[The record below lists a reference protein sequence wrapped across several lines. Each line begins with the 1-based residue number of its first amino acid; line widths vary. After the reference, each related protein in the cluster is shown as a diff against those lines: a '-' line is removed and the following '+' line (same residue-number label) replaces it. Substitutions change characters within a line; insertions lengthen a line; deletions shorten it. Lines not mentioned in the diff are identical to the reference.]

1 MTVEGGRMQGNPKT
15 QRASDSAKA
24 PKKQVKTLSPRYSK
38 LRWNMILIMTLVTL
52 VPLTLMVVANSI
64 QYQSNL
70 KIERINPMRT
80 IVNKVT
86 HSFELFLEER
96 LSALHFIAS
105 AYSFEDLSDQAA
117 LNRIYRIL
125 REKFGGYVDLG
136 LINAQG
142 IQVSYAGPYSLLNR
156 DYSEQ
161 QWFQEVRIRG
171 IYISDVFMGYRGFP
185 HIALAVE
192 HLSPDG
198 SSWVLRATMDTQKF
212 GDLIAAI
219 GLEQVSDTFVINQ
232 AGVLQT
238 DSKNYGKA
246 LEKCALDIRGEGTG
260 TYEAE
265 LIDPHG
271 REVLTIVSNFIKYD
285 FILVMVIPRAVV
297 MRSWYSLN
305 KALFSFY
312 LISVIAILLVIF
324 WVTSR
329 LVRQIR
335 DADERREAAF
345 RNLEYTQKLS
355 SIGRL
360 AAGVAHEI
368 NNPLAIINEKAGLI
382 QDLVARDQ
390 HHDPDKL
397 LKQSAS
403 ILQSVNRCRS
413 ITHRLLGFA
422 RRIGVQYE
430 MLDVNEVLRETMGF
444 LEKEALFRNIDLQ
457 CQLAEDLP
465 KISSDRGQ
473 LQQVFLNILS
483 NAFAAVDQGGQV
495 VLRSWRENADT
506 LAVSIKDNGQGMSEE
521 TLNNIFEPFFT
532 TKKEYG
538 TGLGLSITYGIVKK
552 LGGDIKVSSKLGE
565 GSVFTV
571 YLPQRQ
577 GD

>member
-1 MTVEGGRMQGNPKT
+1 MQGNPKT

>member
-1 MTVEGGRMQGNPKT
+1 MQGNPKT

-161 QWFQEVRIRG
+161 QWFQEVRVRG

-246 LEKCALDIRGEGTG
+246 LEKCALNIRSEGAG

-382 QDLVARDQ
+382 QDLIARDQ

-444 LEKEALFRNIDLQ
+444 LEKEALFRNLDLQ

-495 VLRSWRENADT
+495 VLRSWRENTDT

-565 GSVFTV
+565 GSVFTLF
-571 YLPQRQ
+571 LPQRQ